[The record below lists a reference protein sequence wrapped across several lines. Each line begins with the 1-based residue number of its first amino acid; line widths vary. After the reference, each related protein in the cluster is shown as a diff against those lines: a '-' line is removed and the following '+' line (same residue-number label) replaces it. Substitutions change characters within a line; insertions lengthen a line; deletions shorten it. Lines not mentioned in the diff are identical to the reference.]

1 MKILPISNN
10 ILKKAKIRK
19 FLPASLLALSILSTG
34 VVKSCSKIERPQ
46 EKDVFEK
53 QDSTENFNIKNDTTY
68 NIIEHEIAI

>member
-10 ILKKAKIRK
+10 ILKKANIRK
-19 FLPASLLALSILSTG
+19 FLPASLLALSILSAG
-34 VVKSCSKIERPQ
+34 VGKSCSKIESPQ